1 MTSVGRVVIAPVESR
16 VLAGNPLG
24 DPHVR
29 QIPVYLPPGYDD
41 GKRAYPV
48 IYWLHGFTGIG
59 LSAIN
64 ANPWIPSLPECMDR
78 VIAGGAPPAI
88 LVMADGFTKYGGSQ
102 YLNSTA
108 NGRYEDFV
116 VSEIVAHAD
125 RTYRTIAAPAGR
137 GINGK
142 SSGGYGAL
150 VLAMRHPDVFGAAAS
165 HSGDMY
171 FEACYKPDFWKFCNI
186 VAKHGGVQT
195 FLRAFLDMP
204 KKTPEALTAINIAA
218 MAMAYSP
225 NPNQRDLGFD
235 LPFDIHTGELDD
247 AIWARWLAWDPVHM
261 AERHADALRALRL
274 LYFEC
279 GSRDQFYLHLGAR
292 LLHRRL
298 DGMRIRHEYQEFD
311 DDHTGINYRY
321 VESLRRLCETLGG
334 VGGRG
339 GG

>member
-1 MTSVGRVVIAPVESR
+1 MTAAGRVVIEQLESR
-16 VLAGNPLG
+16 ALVGNPHG

-29 QIPVYLPPGYDD
+29 QIPVYLPPGYD
-41 GKRAYPV
+41 GSSASYPT

-64 ANPWIPSLPECMDR
+64 ANPWVPSLPACMDR
-78 VIAGGAPPAI
+78 VIAAGAPPAI
-88 LVMADGFTKYGGSQ
+88 LVMADGFTRFGGSQ
-102 YLNSTA
+102 YLNSEA

-116 VSEIVAHAD
+116 VTEIVEHID
-125 RTYRTIAAPAGR
+125 RRYRTLPAARHR

-150 VLAMRHPDVFGAAAS
+150 VLAMRHPDVFGAVAS

-171 FEACYKPDFWKFCNI
+171 FETCYMPEFWKFGNI
-186 VAKHGGVQT
+186 VAKHGGVEA

-204 KKTPEALTAINIAA
+204 KKTIDAVTAINIVA

-225 NPNQRDLGFD
+225 NPRRPPFYFD
-235 LPFDIHTGELDD
+235 LPFDPHTGELDQ

-261 AERHADALRALRL
+261 AARYADNLRVLRL
-274 LYFEC
+274 IYVEC
-279 GSRDQFYLHLGAR
+279 GSRDQFNLHLGAR

-298 DGMRIRHEYQEFD
+298 EALGIRHEHREFD
-311 DDHTGINYRY
+311 DDHTSVNYRY
-321 VESLRRLCETLGG
+321 VESLRRLCEALAGPHGG
-334 VGGRG
+334 
-339 GG
+339 